1 MNLILWR
8 HADAQPLPDSLTGR
22 QSADLARELT
32 PRGQKQASR
41 AAAWLRQRLPEGTV
55 VLTSPAQRAIQ
66 TAQALTDNYRVVRAI
81 APGASALDVL
91 KAAGWPEGPGSV
103 LVVGHQPALGRLA
116 SLLLAGQESDW
127 SVKKGGIWWLA
138 SRQRE
143 DDGQIVLRA
152 VISPDLL

>member
-8 HADAQPLPDSLTGR
+8 HADAQSLPDSLIGR
-22 QSADLARELT
+22 PSADLARELT
-32 PRGQKQASR
+32 PRGQKQATR

-55 VLTSPAQRAIQ
+55 VLCSPAQRAIQ

-81 APGASALDVL
+81 APGASTLEVL
-91 KAAGWPEGPGSV
+91 AATGWPDGPASA

-127 SVKKGGIWWLA
+127 SIKKGGIWWLT
-138 SRQRE
+138 SRPRE

-152 VISPDLL
+152 AITPDLL